1 MTAYTADE
9 WLHDTDPTGET
20 MAKIYTDRCK
30 PAITPTTIKW
40 HIDENTETYTVNA
53 TYPAA
58 IEDEETEQLRQW
70 IAGQNSDGLGESL
83 EQHCINGKYYSMDW
97 QPVLITIQE
106 EPNKTTAT
114 YKGNVNIT
122 EDEDYNY

>member
-1 MTAYTADE
+1 MTTSSNAA
-9 WLHDTDPTGET
+9 T
-20 MAKIYTDRCK
+20 MARIYTDRCK
-30 PAITPTTIKW
+30 PAIAPTTIKW

-97 QPVLITIQE
+97 QPVLIVIQE

>member
-1 MTAYTADE
+1 MTANTADE

-20 MAKIYTDRCK
+20 MAKIYTDRYK
-30 PAITPTTIKW
+30 PATAPTTIKW
-40 HIDENTETYTVNA
+40 HIDESTETYTVNA

-83 EQHCINGKYYSMDW
+83 EQHYINGKYYSMDW
-97 QPVLITIQE
+97 QPVLIAIQE

>member
-1 MTAYTADE
+1 MTVNTANE
-9 WLHDTDPTGET
+9 WLQDTDPTGET
-20 MAKIYTDRCK
+20 MARIYTDRYE
-30 PAITPTTIKW
+30 PTTAPTTIKW

-53 TYPAA
+53 TYPGT
-58 IEDEETEQLRQW
+58 IEDTELEQLQQW
-70 IAGQNSDGLGESL
+70 ISGQNSDGLGESL

-97 QPVLITIQE
+97 QPVLIAIQE

-122 EDEDYNY
+122 EDEDYDY